1 MMMNRIQRTE
11 HVVNGTALGHRERE
25 GKERFDFDAM
35 SPIKCEP
42 SSKRLRRFDRGSSIY
57 YSN

>member
-1 MMMNRIQRTE
+1 M
-11 HVVNGTALGHRERE
+11 VNGTALGHRERE